1 MIRVITYG
9 DTINSKM
16 EEEDTKYVIDE
27 LKKSQESLQN
37 LNRYKVGVVF
47 TWIKFHTNEFQPTP
61 PSSFSE
67 GAYCKA
73 TKLIRLIRKS
83 ACRTVSGGEGRE
95 GRRGGGRGGGEG
107 GTQTAFS
114 RCGYVD
120 IHTSIWEK
128 CTIYR
133 AKLDRNYTQ
142 CGTRER
148 EFVDT
153 ASGWYLWPGC
163 VLHFNLFFFFFF
175 LPPVECYLYAAV
187 ECKYSYARVR
197 VFLAHRV

>member
-95 GRRGGGRGGGEG
+95 GRRGGGGGGEG

-175 LPPVECYLYAAV
+175 PP
-187 ECKYSYARVR
+187 SRRVLFIR
-197 VFLAHRV
+197 RGGM